1 MAVRPVGLIA
11 LFVFCITSCV
21 SAPDST
27 RSAASRADCAATSPA
42 LASPSPAPSLTEKES
57 LNIVVTD
64 SGLGGLSVVADIARR
79 AEATRRYREV
89 TITFVNALFRPEAG
103 YNSLATRGEKV
114 EIFNNALQAMKDR
127 YAPDVI
133 LVACNTLSVLLPDCA
148 AAHDE
153 AIPVRGIVQTG
164 VDLIEEQLG
173 KNPAATVLLFAT
185 QTTIEED
192 THRREL
198 LARGIPA
205 QRLVLQACPELT
217 WYIEQDPEGFD
228 TELMISTFV
237 TEALK
242 KRADTAVPVAI
253 SFNCTHFGYST
264 EVWRREVE
272 NQGAELAATL
282 NPNDRMA
289 AFLFPDAAEGRF
301 ESPRVSVRVVSM
313 VEIPTQTVEALAPVL
328 ARVSDPAAAA
338 LRNWQLVPGLFEW
351 EGAMKTKSEAKNK
364 QP

>member
-1 MAVRPVGLIA
+1 MAVRLASLLAPL
-11 LFVFCITSCV
+11 VFFATSCI
-21 SAPDST
+21 SSPDSP
-27 RSAASRADCAATSPA
+27 SVSPRADCAATSPG
-42 LASPSPAPSLTEKES
+42 LASPPPACSLTGKEN
-57 LNIVVTD
+57 LKIVVTD

-79 AEATRRYREV
+79 AEETRRYREV

-114 EIFNNALQAMKDR
+114 EIFNNALQAMKQR

-133 LVACNTLSVLLPDCA
+133 LVACNTLSVLLPECA
-148 AAHDE
+148 AAQDQ
-153 AIPVRGIVQTG
+153 AIPVHGIVQTG
-164 VDLIEEQLG
+164 VDLIEEELR
-173 KNPAATVLLFAT
+173 KNSAATVLLFAT

-205 QRLVLQACPELT
+205 ERLVLQACPELT

-237 TEALK
+237 TEALN
-242 KRADTAVPVAI
+242 KRADTAGPVAI

-272 NQGAELAATL
+272 NQGAGLAATL

-289 AFLFPDAAEGRF
+289 AFLFPDAAAGRF
-301 ESPRVSVRVVSM
+301 ESPKISVQIVSM
-313 VEIPTQTVEALAPVL
+313 VEIPSRTVEALGPVVEK
-328 ARVSDPAAAA
+328 VSATAAAA
-338 LRNWQLVPGLFEW
+338 LREWRLVPDLFEW
-351 EGAMKTKSEAKNK
+351 EDAITGSPKK
-364 QP
+364 